1 MKYNFD
7 EVIDRSRNRS
17 AKYDERVKNFGT
29 DDVIPLWIADMDF
42 KTAQPII
49 DACVKKSPGRNLGLY
64 FQTGNL
70 FPGLCGLAEKKERLA
85 AGYVSVQLESGRSA
99 GADSYSTSLYRR
111 KRQGHDP
118 AARVSG
124 VL

>member
-7 EVIDRSRNRS
+7 EPVDRSKNRS

-49 DACVKKSPGRNLGLY
+49 DACKKKAEEGIWGYTSRPDSYFKAYADWQLRRNGWALDTNLCSWCLGVV
-64 FQTGNL
+64 
-70 FPGLCGLAEKKERLA
+70 PALA
-85 AGYVSVQLESGRSA
+85 AIIKLF
-99 GADSYSTSLYRR
+99 TKK
-111 KRQGHDP
+111 KRF
-118 AARVSG
+118 
-124 VL
+124 